1 MTSQSKK
8 TEASEAHLWELQMVR
23 SDLSDENDIEEIP
36 ISELLKRS
44 AAIQRTSAY
53 HEAPDVL
60 GQSST
65 AASVLAGSKGKTSLR
80 FLEEHGTQMVDIY
93 VGEEKI
99 LFRVYKDILCHEVK
113 FFDRMFNG
121 NFKEAKENTAILPED
136 DPEVFDMLMSWIT
149 YDNVWS
155 LMGQDFRKKLDLW
168 VLADKFCVTS
178 LQTHVMEI
186 WRHED
191 EAYGTYYTAEEFQYI
206 SEKTANKSEPRQYA
220 VRMLRFQSLQPPTE
234 GLEYSNDSRG
244 EPIPFSDVDTTSL
257 TKFLAKNEEMLEIY
271 LDLSRREDNNWSG
284 NDMDPRND
292 VSSMEMP

>member
-36 ISELLKRS
+36 TISELLTRS
-44 AAIQRTSAY
+44 AEIQRTSAY

-65 AASVLAGSKGKTSLR
+65 AASALAGSKGKASMQL
-80 FLEEHGTQMVDIY
+80 LEEHGTQMVDIY

-99 LFRVYKDILCHEVK
+99 LFRVYKDILCNEVK
-113 FFDRMFNG
+113 FFDRMFDG

-136 DPEVFDMLMSWIT
+136 DLEVFDMLMSWVT
-149 YDNVWS
+149 YDNKVWS
-155 LMGQDFRKKLDLW
+155 LMGRDFRKKLHLW
-168 VLADKFCVTS
+168 VLADKLCLTS
-178 LQTHVMEI
+178 LQNHVMDI

-191 EAYGTYYTAEEFQYI
+191 EAYETYYTAEEFQYI
-206 SEKTANKSEPRQYA
+206 FEKTANKSEPRQCA
-220 VRMLRFQSLQPPTE
+220 ARMLRFQSLQPPTE

-257 TKFLAKNEEMLEIY
+257 TKFLAKNE
-271 LDLSRREDNNWSG
+271 
-284 NDMDPRND
+284 
-292 VSSMEMP
+292 

>member
-8 TEASEAHLWELQMVR
+8 TEASEAHSSELQM
-23 SDLSDENDIEEIP
+23 
-36 ISELLKRS
+36 
-44 AAIQRTSAY
+44 RTSAY
-53 HEAPDVL
+53 HKAPDVL

-65 AASVLAGSKGKTSLR
+65 AASALAGSKGKASLR

-121 NFKEAKENTAILPED
+121 NFKEAKENTAILPGD
-136 DPEVFDMLMSWIT
+136 DPEVFDMLMSWVT
-149 YDNVWS
+149 YDNNVWS

-191 EAYGTYYTAEEFQYI
+191 EAYETYYTGEEFQYI
-206 SEKTANKSEPRQYA
+206 FEKTANKSEPRQYA
-220 VRMLRFQSLQPPTE
+220 ARMLRFQSLQPPTE

-244 EPIPFSDVDTTSL
+244 EPIPFSDVDTRPL

-292 VSSMEMP
+292 ASSMDMP